1 MCTSAQTPIPRAGNH
16 ERRADQRIHTMLG
29 LLATLVL
36 IAAVLMLRLRVFQQR
51 RAPDFGWMSERWIT
65 EYRASHP

>member
-1 MCTSAQTPIPRAGNH
+1 
-16 ERRADQRIHTMLG
+16 MLV
-29 LLATLVL
+29 LFATLVL
-36 IAAVLMLRLRVFQQR
+36 IAAMLMPRLRLFQQR